1 LAPELSE
8 IVIDAIFV
16 FAKNTERMVFNDL
29 FFSASDNTLKV
40 RTRLE
45 CKFSSGNSATDNL
58 VFLSHKIRRF
68 SVSNDVLA

>member
-1 LAPELSE
+1 LSE

-29 FFSASDNTLKV
+29 FFSAADNKLKV
-40 RTRLE
+40 RIRLE

-58 VFLSHKIRRF
+58 VVGFHAELSRF
-68 SVSNDVLA
+68 FHREVSHL